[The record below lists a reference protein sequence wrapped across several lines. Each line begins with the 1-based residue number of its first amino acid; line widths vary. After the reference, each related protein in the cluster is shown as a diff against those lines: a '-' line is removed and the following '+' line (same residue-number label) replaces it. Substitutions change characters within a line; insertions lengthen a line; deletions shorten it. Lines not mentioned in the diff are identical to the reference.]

1 MRRWPG
7 AKITLRRGALIVE
20 KTWAADDLGGRMPRQ
35 PYPRS
40 YPAPIYGIAHPE
52 RMTRMAE
59 GVGRCIMMFS
69 YVDWIMALVLA
80 AVMKAESEASVAIFL
95 TLRNARAQRDVLI
108 AAAEMTLFDEDK
120 EAFDA
125 LVKVYASLQAQRADV
140 AHGVFGL
147 APETEDE
154 AAWIETKDLSK
165 HWLDVFHRPGTPLGD
180 IGLRRDEKNGA
191 SRRGSWSAVR
201 SIGSPILRSWNATS
215 RSYGR
220 PASISTRIFATARV
234 RSATNHFRSYATC
247 L

>member
-1 MRRWPG
+1 
-7 AKITLRRGALIVE
+7 
-20 KTWAADDLGGRMPRQ
+20 MPRK

-95 TLRNARAQRDVLI
+95 TLRNARAQRDLLI

-180 IGLRRDEKNGA
+180 IGLRRDEKERREQERLVERSSVYRVTDLAQLERDIKELWEAGFHFYAYLRYSPGA
-191 SRRGSWSAVR
+191 FSDESFQKLCDVPLIARELARMRDLKDGST
-201 SIGSPILRSWNATS
+201 PDE
-215 RSYGR
+215 
-220 PASISTRIFATARV
+220 
-234 RSATNHFRSYATC
+234 
-247 L
+247 